1 MTMSAST
8 AFFDLLRSVANET
21 APAPAASFQSSIPV
35 ISHPAQFLMD
45 ALAAL
50 GCQNTPP
57 STRTGID
64 AACDLLFSHPAII
77 QLIADPNQSA
87 ALQAHFADRY
97 LPLTTA
103 PHFRDHWTYIIR
115 PAWEQHT
122 AIQATAA
129 ATAT

>member
-1 MTMSAST
+1 
-8 AFFDLLRSVANET
+8 
-21 APAPAASFQSSIPV
+21 
-35 ISHPAQFLMD
+35 MD

-57 STRTGID
+57 STRTGLD
-64 AACDLLFSHPAII
+64 AACDHLFSHSAIL
-77 QLIADPNQSA
+77 QLIANPDQSA
-87 ALQAHFADRY
+87 ALKAHFADRY
-97 LPLTTA
+97 LPYISA

-129 ATAT
+129 ATATAT